1 MTVRATYIPTVRVP
15 KSGELTCKQ
24 ASTPSG
30 SVHRMNT
37 PGPDGEP
44 EEVAE
49 GVVVDD
55 VADGCEVLDEDK
67 RISVEDAAGHAVRMI
82 SVGAIRM
89 ISLDT
94 ERMISAKLADC
105 DADRMISVEVFEG
118 ETVTV
123 SFDPSCDANGTALPT
138 VKYEAAIPIAA
149 RFLQNILSDSFRDTG
164 RMRSMKTSSRNLTI
178 R

>member
-1 MTVRATYIPTVRVP
+1 MTARATYIPTVRVP

-30 SVHRMNT
+30 SVHRMKT

-55 VADGCEVLDEDK
+55 VADGREVLDEDK

-82 SVGAIRM
+82 SVGATRM

-94 ERMISAKLADC
+94 ERMISARLADC
-105 DADRMISVEVFEG
+105 DADTMLSVDVFEG

-123 SFDPSCDANGTALPT
+123 PFDPSFDANGTALPT
-138 VKYEAAIPIAA
+138 VKYEAAIPTAA
-149 RFLQNILSDSFRDTG
+149 RFPQNMLGDSFREAELMSPT
-164 RMRSMKTSSRNLTI
+164 RTSSHNLTI